1 MLGLNSKMESKA
13 NTIFKIKR
21 LIEPRMRLV
30 LILFTL
36 ISLAVLVA
44 IAIPLIRVGDGLS
57 GITTVQ
63 VSRGSITEM
72 VDALGTV
79 AAMPNATLAW
89 ESNGIVSGFDLQ
101 VGDQVEKGQVLLTLD
116 DSSISAEILQART
129 SLLEAQIAYQ
139 KLMDANTDY
148 LTAHQEVNTQQV
160 ILENTYSMRHE
171 FYDENTADA
180 RIESIYASYT
190 QARVDVW
197 ALEDTY
203 ERVKNLENENPHKI
217 AAYEALQAG
226 ILKRDSLQ
234 RAMNQIMGTPYG
246 QRAEGYFILYDQRV
260 SDLAQAR
267 ATAQRLL
274 DDSDELAA
282 KQAEVQALQNTVDQ
296 ASIIAPFSGTVTD
309 IKAMAGGKAS
319 AGEMAIQLDDLSN
332 LVIDVEISQVEIN
345 KVSAG
350 QSAQVTFSAL
360 PNAVYDAVVIAVS
373 EAGENNGDGPSFKAR
388 IEILDA
394 DAKVKPG
401 FTALVSIIT
410 NQVDDILLV
419 PNQAI
424 QYSDDGSPY
433 VLQETG
439 FGQYKEISIQTSAR
453 SDTTSELTKGSLEEG
468 DFLLVAAASSESFQV
483 GSGDALRETRRI
495 YGGR

>member
-1 MLGLNSKMESKA
+1 M
-13 NTIFKIKR
+13 IKIKR
-21 LIEPRMRLV
+21 LIEPRIRPV
-30 LILFTL
+30 LILFAL
-36 ISLAVLVA
+36 ISLAVLGD
-44 IAIPLIRVGDGLS
+44 IAIPLIRAGDELS

-63 VSRGSITEM
+63 VSRGSIAEM

-79 AAMPNATLAW
+79 AAMPNAALAW
-89 ESNGIVSGFDLQ
+89 ESSGIVSDFDLQ

-116 DSSISAEILQART
+116 DSSVSAEILQART

-139 KLMDANTDY
+139 KLTEANTDY
-148 LTAHQEVNTQQV
+148 LTAIQEVNTQQV
-160 ILENTYSMRHE
+160 ILENTYSMRHA
-171 FYDENTADA
+171 FYGKDTSDA

-203 ERVKNLENENPHKI
+203 ERVKSLDNENPLKV
-217 AAYEALQAG
+217 AAYEALQTG
-226 ILKRDSLQ
+226 ILRRDSLL

-260 SDLAQAR
+260 SDLALAR

-274 DDSDELAA
+274 DNSDELSAA
-282 KQAEVQALQNTVDQ
+282 RAEIQALQNTVDQ

-309 IKAMAGGKAS
+309 IQAVAGGKATTGGR
-319 AGEMAIQLDDLSN
+319 AVQLDNLSN
-332 LVIDVEISQVEIN
+332 MVIDVEISQVEIN
-345 KVSAG
+345 KVSAD
-350 QSAQVTFSAL
+350 QSAQVTFNAL

-373 EAGENNGDGPSFKAR
+373 EAGENNGDVTSFKAR
-388 IEILDA
+388 IEILNT

-410 NQVDDILLV
+410 NQVDDTLLV
-419 PNQAI
+419 PIQAI
-424 QYSDDGSPY
+424 QYSDDGSAY

-439 FGQYKEISIQTSAR
+439 FGQYKEISIQIGAR
-453 SDTTSELTKGSLEEG
+453 SDTTSELTEGGLEEG
-468 DFLLVAAASSESFQV
+468 DLLLVAAASNESFQV
-483 GSGDALRETRRI
+483 GSGDALREARRI